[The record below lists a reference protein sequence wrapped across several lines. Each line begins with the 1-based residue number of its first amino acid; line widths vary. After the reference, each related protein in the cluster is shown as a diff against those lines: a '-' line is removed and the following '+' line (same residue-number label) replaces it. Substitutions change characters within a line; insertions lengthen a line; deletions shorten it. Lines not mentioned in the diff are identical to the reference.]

1 MTATCRRQG
10 SRSTGRD
17 PGPSADRRLGFAH
30 RRTFLIRNGR
40 KVPSLEVGDNP
51 DVAARPTVLTLSR
64 VQERA
69 DRCGNPE
76 LAAEAWGEG
85 ASGVRYHGDRVAI

>member
-30 RRTFLIRNGR
+30 RRTFGLRTLRSDFSRDLI
-40 KVPSLEVGDNP
+40 
-51 DVAARPTVLTLSR
+51 
-64 VQERA
+64 ER
-69 DRCGNPE
+69 R
-76 LAAEAWGEG
+76 
-85 ASGVRYHGDRVAI
+85 